1 MSANDAIFMAR
12 DELQNI
18 QVMHKYSKTKHK
30 EKTAVKIIHVYI
42 IKSIFVKILLNK
54 SLSKLLE

>member
-30 EKTAVKIIHVYI
+30 EKTAVKITHVYI
-42 IKSIFVKILLNK
+42 KTIFVKILLK